1 VALFLLTLLFVQ
13 LLPLIAL
20 TQEDTNRKLQYTFHT
35 EEFAMLKYIDY
46 RSDTVTHPSDAMKQ
60 AMIEAPIGDD
70 VYGEDPTVLEL
81 QDRLAKQ
88 FGKEAGLFFPSGTQ
102 SNLVAMLSHCQRGE
116 EVITAQEY
124 HVFTYEARGASVLG
138 GVALHPLAS
147 SAYGTISP
155 ADVQAAIKIDDPHYA
170 VSRLL
175 SLENTVSGCVQPP
188 QIIQE
193 ATKIAHDAGL
203 KTHLDGARVFN
214 ASVASNTAPA
224 ELCKHFDTVSICLSK
239 GLGTPAG
246 SVLVGD
252 KKTIHYA
259 LRQRKMLGGGMRQS
273 GMLAAAGLY
282 ALDNNIERLA
292 LDHSNAKILAEALSE
307 IPQLNVDI
315 NRVQSNMVFIQPDK
329 TEQAELA
336 AHMKS
341 NGIIIAQERLV
352 LHLDIDEEMVGK
364 TIEAFKSFY
373 AGR

>member
-1 VALFLLTLLFVQ
+1 M
-13 LLPLIAL
+13 P
-20 TQEDTNRKLQYTFHT
+20 KL
-35 EEFAMLKYIDY
+35 IDY
-46 RSDTVTHPSDAMKQ
+46 RSDTLTLPSNAMKQ

-70 VYGEDPTVLEL
+70 VYGEDPTILEL
-81 QDRLAKQ
+81 QERLAKQ

-138 GVALHPLAS
+138 GVALHPLPS

-155 ADVQAAIKIDDPHYA
+155 ADVEAAIKVDDPHYA
-170 VSRLL
+170 VSKLL
-175 SLENTVSGCVQPP
+175 SMENTVSGCVQPA
-188 QIIQE
+188 QVIQE
-193 ATKIAHDAGL
+193 ATQIAHDAGL

-214 ASVASNTAPA
+214 ASIASNTSPA

-252 KKTIHYA
+252 TKTIHYA

-282 ALDNNIERLA
+282 ALDNNVERLA
-292 LDHSNAKILAEALSE
+292 VDHNNAKTLAEALAQ
-307 IPQLNVDI
+307 IPQLNVDLQ
-315 NRVQSNMVFIQPDK
+315 RVHSNMVFIHPDAA
-329 TEQAELA
+329 EQKELA

-341 NGIIIAQERLV
+341 HGIIIGQERLV
-352 LHLDIDEEMVGK
+352 LHLDIDESMVGK
-364 TIEAFKSFY
+364 TIEAFQSFY
-373 AGR
+373 VGR

>member
-1 VALFLLTLLFVQ
+1 M
-13 LLPLIAL
+13 P
-20 TQEDTNRKLQYTFHT
+20 KL
-35 EEFAMLKYIDY
+35 IDY
-46 RSDTVTHPSDAMKQ
+46 RSDTLTLPSDAMKQ
-60 AMIEAPIGDD
+60 AMIEASIGDD
-70 VYGEDPTVLEL
+70 VYGEDPTILEL
-81 QDRLAKQ
+81 QERLAKQ

-138 GVALHPLAS
+138 GVALHPLPS

-155 ADVQAAIKIDDPHYA
+155 ADVKAAIKVDDPHYA
-170 VSRLL
+170 VSKLL
-175 SLENTVSGCVQPP
+175 SMENTVSGCVQPP
-188 QIIQE
+188 QTIQE
-193 ATKIAHDAGL
+193 ATQIAHDAGL

-214 ASVASNTAPA
+214 ASIASNTSPA

-252 KKTIHYA
+252 TKTIHYA

-282 ALDNNIERLA
+282 ALDNNVERLA
-292 LDHSNAKILAEALSE
+292 VDHNNAKTLAEALAQ
-307 IPQLNVDI
+307 IPQLNVDLQ
-315 NRVQSNMVFIQPDK
+315 RVHSNMVFIHPDAA
-329 TEQAELA
+329 EQKELA

-341 NGIIIAQERLV
+341 HGIIIGQERLV
-352 LHLDIDEEMVGK
+352 LHLDIDENMVGK
-364 TIEAFKSFY
+364 TIEAFQSFY